1 MAVKRT
7 NEAVDELDL
16 DEWEDEYGDDQ
27 ELDGDGD
34 DEDFSYESLSASE
47 KKRYDKLKKQIEDS
61 LVDQLSKGDTNSPVY
76 KGMQR
81 VVASK
86 DNQLRQ
92 YQQALAGVIQ
102 KVQEQEAKGGEIEF
116 LKEIVQDM
124 LDDDSRKIFNDKYER
139 FNEKQKGSR
148 TEQML
153 AALLQQ
159 QQQGQQQ
166 WPAYGQ
172 VEEDPQITQY
182 RKEATN
188 KLKAFAKRM
197 GADPE
202 KDELDFGDESEP
214 LLSRMD
220 KLAASIERAA
230 TQRDEQDVDSVRRRR
245 PNPNT
250 RTRNESAFKDSD
262 SISGDV
268 LEKASMAL
276 LRKMRQN

>member
-27 ELDGDGD
+27 ELDGAND
-34 DEDFSYESLSASE
+34 DEDFSYESLSTSE

-102 KVQEQEAKGGEIEF
+102 RVQEQEVKGGEIEF

-124 LDDDSRKIFNDKYER
+124 LDDDSRKIFSEKYER

-153 AALLQQ
+153 AALLQ